1 MQPGAERQQSGQ
13 RPSGAR
19 GAARGREGRAIGQ
32 QAADLRDAFKWRSPQ
47 SATSAIIA
55 PMKLATYKDGSRDG
69 QLVVVSSDLTTAHHA
84 SAIASRL
91 QQVLDDWS
99 FLSPQLQDLAR
110 TLDEGRARHA
120 FPFDPRMCMAPL
132 PRACRAVEVQLGDE
146 SGGDE
151 AQAWQPLPGDGL
163 LGACDEVT
171 LAGPAATLAVAPRW
185 IVLSGELPVGAS
197 PEQALGSV
205 RLVGAGLQW
214 QQQDEACPRPWLSLA
229 PVLMTPDALQAGERG
244 EGRSRLALSLTP
256 SLAPEGLP
264 PAGAP
269 VQPSPP
275 IGPLLARLARARGVR
290 AGTLLALGPAAQ
302 PLGEVE
308 RVVLTPLALRGQM
321 PLGTLDV
328 GLRRLRRD

>member
-1 MQPGAERQQSGQ
+1 
-13 RPSGAR
+13 
-19 GAARGREGRAIGQ
+19 
-32 QAADLRDAFKWRSPQ
+32 
-47 SATSAIIA
+47 
-55 PMKLATYKDGSRDG
+55 MKLATYKDGSRDG

-99 FLSPQLQDLAR
+99 FLSPQLHDLAR

-146 SGGDE
+146 PGGED
-151 AQAWQPLPGDGL
+151 ALAWQPLPGDGL

-197 PEQALGSV
+197 PEQAQDSV

-214 QQQDEACPRPWLSLA
+214 QQQDAACPRPWLSLA

-244 EGRSRLALSLTP
+244 EGRGRLALT
-256 SLAPEGLP
+256 LAPEGLP
-264 PAGAP
+264 SPSAPA
-269 VQPSPP
+269 QPSPP
-275 IGPLLARLARARGVR
+275 IGPLLARLARARGLR

-302 PLGEVE
+302 PLGEAE
-308 RVVLTPLALRGQM
+308 RVVLAALAPRGQI
-321 PLGTLDV
+321 PLGTLEV